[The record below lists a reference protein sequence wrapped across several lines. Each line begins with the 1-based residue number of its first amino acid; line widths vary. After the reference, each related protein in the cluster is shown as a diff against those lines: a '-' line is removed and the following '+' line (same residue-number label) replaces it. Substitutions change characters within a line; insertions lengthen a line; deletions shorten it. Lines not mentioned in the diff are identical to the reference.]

1 MKSLVLDFENK
12 INDKNYSIT
21 DLLRHCLIIA
31 RKLKQK
37 EFVEWINNEL
47 KGYENKKVPTYREIP
62 LYIKFYNPYHGWCPY
77 VITQKEVCDGLN
89 HMPLRIPISE
99 IEATSL
105 DKDSDII
112 RFSVPGK
119 IKQDLMNTVDF
130 DTDFCYEGNR
140 TSMIG
145 IIDAV
150 KNEMLNWILTLEEN
164 KIIDENNVFDHS
176 QIEKANEVTSQVIN
190 NFYGDKS
197 KIELSQVIDK

>member
-31 RKLKQK
+31 RKLKQN

-47 KGYENKKVPTYREIP
+47 NGYENKKVPTYREIP

-140 TSMIG
+140 TSMIR

-164 KIIDENNVFDHS
+164 EIK
-176 QIEKANEVTSQVIN
+176 
-190 NFYGDKS
+190 
-197 KIELSQVIDK
+197 L